1 MSAPMDDPANCLV
14 PENLRS
20 PIKGEPS
27 GPLSGLTFVAKDLF
41 DVAGHRTSNGSPDFH
56 HHAKPSLTNA
66 IVISK
71 LLAAGAT
78 LTGMTICD
86 EFFYSLTGANA
97 HYGTPINLRAPGRL
111 PGGSSSGSAAA
122 MTAGIA
128 DFAVGS
134 DTGGSVRIPASFCGL
149 WGIRP
154 SLGRVSLDGGRAMA
168 PSFDTA
174 GWFTNDAELLS
185 VVGRVVLEGSPDRS
199 TIERFVIAD
208 DILARTDD
216 PITSAFNTWVKT
228 AALDAVEHLTI
239 ASDGLDS
246 WWNVFRIIQAGEVK
260 TTNLP
265 WVRKYKANLGE
276 GIKER
281 FLMAEQVTDIELNK
295 ARQEREEIVKKI
307 NAVIVPGTV
316 LVMPT
321 APCIAPKLDAESAAL
336 ESFRSNTMALT
347 CIAGLAGLPQV
358 SMPVLAVDD
367 CPVGVSLVGAQ
378 GSDEQLLKLASY
390 FATNTFI

>member
-1 MSAPMDDPANCLV
+1 MDDPANCLV

-66 IVISK
+66 MVISK

-122 MTAGIA
+122 MTAGIS

-199 TIERFVIAD
+199 AIERFVIAD
-208 DILARTDD
+208 DVLARTDD
-216 PITSAFNTWVKT
+216 PITSAFSTWVKT
-228 AALDAVEHLTI
+228 AALDAVENLTI

-307 NAVIVPGTV
+307 NAVIAPGTV

-336 ESFRSNTMALT
+336 DSFRSNTMALT

-390 FATNTFI
+390 FATNTVI

>member
-1 MSAPMDDPANCLV
+1 MDDPVNCLV

-20 PIKGEPS
+20 PTKGIAS
-27 GPLSGLTFVAKDLF
+27 GPLSNLTFVAKDLF
-41 DVAGHRTSNGSPDFH
+41 DVVGHRTSNGSPKFH

-66 IVISK
+66 LVISK
-71 LLAAGAT
+71 LIAAGAT
-78 LTGMTICD
+78 LTAMTICD
-86 EFFYSLTGANA
+86 EFFYSLTGVNA

-122 MTAGIA
+122 LTAGMS

-134 DTGGSVRIPASFCGL
+134 DTGGSIRIPASFCGL

-154 SLGRVSLDGGRAMA
+154 TLGRVSLDGARSMA
-168 PSFDTA
+168 PSFDTV

-185 VVGRVVLEGSPDRS
+185 SVGRVVLEGSLDRS
-199 TIERFVIAD
+199 AIERFVIAD

-216 PITSAFNTWVKT
+216 PITSAFSAWVK
-228 AALDAVEHLTI
+228 AAAPDAVENVTI

-246 WWNVFRIIQAGEVK
+246 WRNIFRIIQAGEVK

-265 WVRKYKANLGE
+265 WVRKYRANLGQ
-276 GIKER
+276 GIEER
-281 FLMAEQVTDIELNK
+281 FLFAEQITEEELNN
-295 ARQEREEIVKKI
+295 ARQEKEKIIKKI
-307 NAVIVPGTV
+307 DAVIVPGTV
-316 LVMPT
+316 LVIPT
-321 APCIAPKLDAESAAL
+321 APCIAPKRDADGTSL

-358 SMPVLAVDD
+358 SMPLLTVDN
-367 CPVGVSLVGAQ
+367 CPAGISLVGSR
-378 GSDEQLLKLASY
+378 GSDEVLLALASDL
-390 FATNTFI
+390 AANTVL

>member
-1 MSAPMDDPANCLV
+1 MDDPANCLV

-66 IVISK
+66 TVISK

-199 TIERFVIAD
+199 AIERFVVAD
-208 DILARTDD
+208 DVLARTDD

-228 AALDAVEHLTI
+228 AALDPVENVTI

-260 TTNLP
+260 ATNLP
-265 WVRKYKANLGE
+265 WVRKYKANLGQ

-281 FLMAEQVTDIELNK
+281 FLIAEKITDKELNQ
-295 ARQEREEIVKKI
+295 ARQERKKIVKKI
-307 NAVIVPGTV
+307 NAAIAPGTV

-321 APCIAPKLDAESAAL
+321 APCIAPKLNAESASL
-336 ESFRSNTMALT
+336 ESFRANTMALT
-347 CIAGLAGLPQV
+347 CIAGLAGLPQI
-358 SMPVLAVDD
+358 SMPVLTVED

-378 GSDEQLLKLASY
+378 NSDEELLKLASY
-390 FATNTFI
+390 FATNTIL

>member
-1 MSAPMDDPANCLV
+1 MDDPANCLV

-20 PIKGEPS
+20 PIKGKPS

-111 PGGSSSGSAAA
+111 PGGHPVQLLHDCGNIRFRVA
-122 MTAGIA
+122 
-128 DFAVGS
+128 
-134 DTGGSVRIPASFCGL
+134 DTGGSVRIPASFCGW

-154 SLGRVSLDGGRAMA
+154 SLGRVSLVGGRAMA

-185 VVGRVVLEGSPDRS
+185 VVGRVVLEGGPDRS
-199 TIERFVIAD
+199 AIERFVIAD
-208 DILARTDD
+208 DVLARTDD
-216 PITSAFNTWVKT
+216 PITSAFSTWVKT
-228 AALDAVEHLTI
+228 AALDSVESLTI

-307 NAVIVPGTV
+307 NSVIVPGTV

-321 APCIAPKLDAESAAL
+321 APCIAPTLDAESAAL

-367 CPVGVSLVGAQ
+367 CPAGVSLVGAQ

-390 FATNTFI
+390 FATNTVT

>member
-20 PIKGEPS
+20 PIKGKPS

-122 MTAGIA
+122 MTAGIS

-185 VVGRVVLEGSPDRS
+185 VVGRVVLEGGPDRS
-199 TIERFVIAD
+199 AIERFVIAD
-208 DILARTDD
+208 DVLARTDD
-216 PITSAFNTWVKT
+216 PITSAFSTWVKT
-228 AALDAVEHLTI
+228 AALDSVESLTI

-307 NAVIVPGTV
+307 NSVIGPGTV

-321 APCIAPKLDAESAAL
+321 APCIAPTLDAESAAL

-367 CPVGVSLVGAQ
+367 CPAGVSLVGAQ

-390 FATNTFI
+390 FATNTVI

>member
-1 MSAPMDDPANCLV
+1 MDDPANCLV

-27 GPLSGLTFVAKDLF
+27 GLLSGLTFVAKDLF

-56 HHAKPSLTNA
+56 HHAEPSLTNA
-66 IVISK
+66 MVISK

-122 MTAGIA
+122 MTAGIS

-199 TIERFVIAD
+199 AIERFVIAD
-208 DILARTDD
+208 DVLARTDD
-216 PITSAFNTWVKT
+216 PITSAFSTWIKT
-228 AALDAVEHLTI
+228 AALDAVENLTI

-281 FLMAEQVTDIELNK
+281 FFMAEQVTDIELNK
-295 ARQEREEIVKKI
+295 ARQEQEEIVKKI

-321 APCIAPKLDAESAAL
+321 APCIAPKRDAESAAL

-358 SMPVLAVDD
+358 SMPVLTVDD
-367 CPVGVSLVGAQ
+367 CPAGVSLVGAQ

-390 FATNTFI
+390 FATNTVI